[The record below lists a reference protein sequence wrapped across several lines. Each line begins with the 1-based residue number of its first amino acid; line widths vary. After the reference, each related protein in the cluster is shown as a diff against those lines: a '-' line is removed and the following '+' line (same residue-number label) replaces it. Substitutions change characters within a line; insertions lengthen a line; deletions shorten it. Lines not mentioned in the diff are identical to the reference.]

1 MFESIKI
8 TDEVA
13 AEHDRI
19 FQEARATTEGQIP
32 LHGQSEMPVPGW
44 LLAGKLKHAIALLE
58 RVLQINPENWS
69 AMWFI
74 GKIHQR
80 FRNKTEALS
89 WFERSYQVN
98 PSQPD
103 VAREASLCAMEIGRH
118 DTAIAFAHRAVQIEP
133 TNPGLHANLALAYLL
148 AGRIP
153 DAQTAVERALA
164 GASSDT
170 ISQTIR
176 TMIQHFATNGHVP
189 PTTTPALLNYWRKCR
204 KTI

>member
-1 MFESIKI
+1 MFKSIKI
-8 TDEVA
+8 TDELA

-19 FQEARATTEGQIP
+19 FQEARAATGGQIP
-32 LHGQSEMPVPGW
+32 LHGQSDMPVPSW
-44 LLAGKLKHAIALLE
+44 LSAQKLRHAIALFE

-80 FRNKTEALS
+80 FRNTSEALS

-103 VAREASLCAMEIGRH
+103 IAREASLCAMEIGRH
-118 DTAIAFAHRAVQIEP
+118 DAAISLAHRATQIEP
-133 TNPGLHANLALAYLL
+133 TNAGLHANLALAYLL
-148 AGRIP
+148 AGRLS
-153 DAQTAVERALA
+153 DAQMAVERAS
-164 GASSDT
+164 ASDPSDT

-176 TMIQHFATNGHVP
+176 AMIQHFAANGRVP
-189 PTTTPALLNYWRKCR
+189 PATTPALLGYWRTAR
-204 KTI
+204 KK